1 MENLSYSL
9 LQMHT
14 VDIWGEKMVF
24 WLMETEWISNE
35 DQKAWY
41 LRKTVTDSLWDIE
54 FIQGERVGK
63 VGDNA
68 PMGGLQIQAK
78 KQWIYSITSIGSWTS
93 WVFKRVCAHT
103 TGREEWERA
112 MISNCLSDS
121 RDRAFEDCDYTA
133 GGHGQSWAPG
143 EFICQ
148 YFIKYSEDPKL
159 EEMVMFLKC
168 HNQGLQ

>member
-78 KQWIYSITSIGSWTS
+78 KQ
-93 WVFKRVCAHT
+93 
-103 TGREEWERA
+103 
-112 MISNCLSDS
+112 
-121 RDRAFEDCDYTA
+121 
-133 GGHGQSWAPG
+133 
-143 EFICQ
+143 
-148 YFIKYSEDPKL
+148 
-159 EEMVMFLKC
+159 
-168 HNQGLQ
+168 